1 MTAVLD
7 THAAIWYVF
16 IRKRLSQKAVRLIR
30 QGVDSGNP
38 VYISAISIVET
49 IYLIERGRIP
59 FEAMQRLEAGLRDPA
74 SGLQV
79 APADEDVA
87 QTVHKVPRH
96 LVPEMPDRIIAA
108 TALSLG
114 LPLITRDERIAL
126 AGIQNIWGVGA

>member
-16 IRKRLSQKAVRLIR
+16 IRKRLSQKAVRFIR
-30 QGVDSGNP
+30 QAVDSGNP

-59 FEAMQRLEAGLRDPA
+59 FEAMQRLEAGLRDPV

-79 APADEDVA
+79 APVDEDVA
-87 QTVHKVPRH
+87 QAVHKVPRH
-96 LVPEMPDRIIAA
+96 LDPEMPDRIIAA

-114 LPLITRDERIAL
+114 LPLITRDERIAS
-126 AGIQNIWGVGA
+126 AGIKTIW